1 MTSINIFPVLCFAAY
16 FFLEALYVQL
26 VHMLSDLKVKNKSTA
41 FIAIFVLFLGFCY
54 IGTAPGWKKFPE
66 TIRILGA
73 LGMMLGRLLVYIF
86 IFRKLNLKII
96 YIYLLSAS
104 TTLLFYNVLEPFLIN
119 NFLRLGVMF
128 LIEVVVLSSFM
139 VYTKKKKKEEI
150 YRHFI
155 ASLPGKVYALI
166 LILLLVAS
174 MFVMAALHP
183 DNSGYIIKYVLVLS
197 MIELVILTI
206 SIVRIGISEAANKS
220 SVDLLSK
227 QVENQIE
234 YYEKVNRI
242 YGEFRSFR
250 HDYKNHVLCLRS
262 LIVADKK
269 AEALEYMETI
279 QDMSSVDKNRFH
291 TRNVI
296 IDALL
301 NDKSEKAEKSNTKL
315 DFSGAVPTEGISNA
329 DLCII
334 MANAIDNAIE
344 ACGKDTSDEAK
355 VIKIDADFKQGF
367 FFFRAVNPVFEEVQ
381 FKGKNRVVTSKTD
394 KDKHGFG
401 VANIVRTAEKY
412 GGTAEISADNG
423 EFAIEVQLTL
433 EQV

>member
-1 MTSINIFPVLCFAAY
+1 MINAIIIFRIFMYIL
-16 FFLEALYVQL
+16 LESLMVQHI
-26 VHMLSDLKVKNKSTA
+26 HMLTEFKVKNKTFTIMVILVNSA
-41 FIAIFVLFLGFCY
+41 IALFCLLNDEFIKQFSGVLYGIANFYCF
-54 IGTAPGWKKFPE
+54 F
-66 TIRILGA
+66 
-73 LGMMLGRLLVYIF
+73 GRLIIYALV
-86 IFRKLNLKII
+86 FRKCNLKILYIFVFVVSTNQIYFNLITKFISNDHLKQGIAFFIEFIILVAIMI
-96 YIYLLSAS
+96 YIKK
-104 TTLLFYNVLEPFLIN
+104 N
-119 NFLRLGVMF
+119 N
-128 LIEVVVLSSFM
+128 
-139 VYTKKKKKEEI
+139 KEEV
-150 YRHFI
+150 YRQTI
-155 ASLPGKVYALI
+155 ASLPKKLYI
-166 LILLLVAS
+166 LILVMLLIAAI
-174 MFVMAALHP
+174 FVMAGTMNHHEV
-183 DNSGYIIKYVLVLS
+183 YEKYLLIPS
-197 MIELVILTI
+197 MIGLVISTI
-206 SIVRIGISEAANKS
+206 AIIRIGISEAANKS

-234 YYEKVNRI
+234 YYEKINRI

-262 LIVADKK
+262 LIAADKK

-279 QDMSSVDKNRFH
+279 QDMSSVEKNEFH
-291 TRNVI
+291 TGNVI

-344 ACGKDTSDEAK
+344 ACAKDESDNTK
-355 VIKIDADFKQGF
+355 IIKIDADFKQGF

-433 EQV
+433 LQE